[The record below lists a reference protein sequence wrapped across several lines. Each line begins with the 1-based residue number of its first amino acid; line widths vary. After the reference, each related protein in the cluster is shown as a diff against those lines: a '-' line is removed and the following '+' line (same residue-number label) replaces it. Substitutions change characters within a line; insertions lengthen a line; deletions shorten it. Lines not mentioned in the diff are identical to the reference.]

1 MSYVKTFPF
10 NRHLWKQI
18 NVKEMVRTGKIDE
31 NFSLSSFLLTEA
43 VFRFSEI
50 CRLCTVWCIILIV
63 VVGVHKSRNFFF

>member
-18 NVKEMVRTGKIDE
+18 NVKEMVRTGKLDE

-63 VVGVHKSRNFFF
+63 VVGVHK